1 MVKRFFFCVFVA
13 ALPAT
18 IVSAQSSM
26 SNPIPANDGK
36 QMFVSYCAPCHG
48 VDGRGH
54 GPTAAALKSP
64 PADLSQLAKNN
75 HGVYPAAHVM
85 AVMDFGAAVPAHG
98 TEEMPIWGP
107 LLERVGHPTTSSPT
121 NRAMRIDSLVKYIET
136 LQTK

>member
-1 MVKRFFFCVFVA
+1 MVKRFLPFVFVA
-13 ALPAT
+13 ALAAMSG
-18 IVSAQSSM
+18 SAQSST
-26 SNPIPANDGK
+26 SAPIAADDGK
-36 QMFVSYCAPCHG
+36 QMFASYCAPCHG

-54 GPTAAALKSP
+54 GPTAAALKQT

-75 HGVYPAAHVM
+75 HGTYPAAHVM

-121 NRAMRIDSLVKYIET
+121 NRAMRIDSLVKYIQT
-136 LQTK
+136 LQAK

>member
-1 MVKRFFFCVFVA
+1 MVKRFFFFVFVA